1 MKKTRSILSIN
12 FQESLAIIEIVS
24 SNNLDEIL
32 PLIKSYQEF
41 YNAVPTSY
49 AHNKHFFSQFN
60 KESSAGCQ
68 FLYRKKIM

>member
-1 MKKTRSILSIN
+1 M
-12 FQESLAIIEIVS
+12 IEIVS

-41 YNAVPTSY
+41 YNAVPISL

-60 KESSAGCQ
+60 EESSAVLPRYILPSTQ
-68 FLYRKKIM
+68 M

>member
-24 SNNLDEIL
+24 SKNIDEIL

-49 AHNKHFFSQFN
+49 AHNKHFFHNLIKKAQWVV
-60 KESSAGCQ
+60 SS
-68 FLYRKKIM
+68 YIEKR